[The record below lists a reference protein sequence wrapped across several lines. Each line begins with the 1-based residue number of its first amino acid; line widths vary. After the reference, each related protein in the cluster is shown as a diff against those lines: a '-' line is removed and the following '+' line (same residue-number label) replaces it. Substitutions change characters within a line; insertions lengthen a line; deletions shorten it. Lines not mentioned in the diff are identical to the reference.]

1 MNNKPSRQVL
11 RARRR
16 AGLSTPQRQRG
27 AAAVFA
33 AVAMIAGLAATL
45 LAINIGMLY
54 YAQRDLQR
62 MATVGAMAGV
72 QVSSGCRNPAD
83 PGVPGSLALAT
94 TQVQQA
100 IKNNNGNVGLLTGIG
115 GAPAVQV
122 GMISNNSGTHT
133 FVPLADGNSQINAV
147 RVNLERTA
155 PSILGGG
162 LFPGGAPVTLMASAT
177 AQEQPLGAFTIGSTL
192 ANLNTANSALLNSLL
207 GGLLGTS
214 LNLSLA
220 DYQGLAQTQLSLADL
235 MLAANV
241 TDLSSLL
248 SATTNIAALQNLLNV
263 AVNNV
268 NPSVSNLL
276 TGLTLGSAQAGAQVP
291 LASLLGDVAV
301 GLNPTITDV
310 AANVPFIN
318 ALDMLQ
324 EIGQAAAAKTGITI
338 LLTPAVTIPGL
349 ANINIYLSVLQPPQ
363 FSALGPVGTTQTTAQ
378 VNLMLRANVDTS
390 GSGLGALVGLLAKAT
405 VNLGL
410 DVSVAAAKGT
420 ISTLICPTA
429 SSPNPSATV
438 AMTTGLINLAL
449 GSFNPANIS
458 APLTAQPADT
468 TLLNVTALNI
478 LGISIPI
485 VTLGVK
491 NNPVTSNGASGG
503 LGSGSGTAGPFV
515 NYATPTLAKN
525 STHTY
530 NYVACNDT
538 TSNICATPDTSN
550 PQTPVSS
557 TNIAAGI
564 TTLVGNLVNKNNL
577 NVDVLG
583 IALSGLLD
591 PIIAALNTAVLTPVT
606 NLVDSLLNPLLALLG
621 VQVGSGTLLWETFQN
636 GQPVIVTS
644 CLPLSYNGSTP
655 PTGVCPSGS

>member
-133 FVPLADGNSQINAV
+133 FVPLADGSSQINAV

-177 AQEQPLGAFTIGSTL
+177 AQEQPLGSFSIGSTL
-192 ANLNTANSALLNSLL
+192 LSLNTATSVLNPLLS
-207 GGLLGTS
+207 GLLGAS
-214 LNLSLA
+214 VNLSA
-220 DYQGLAQTQLSLADL
+220 VDYQGLAQTQISLANL
-235 MLAANV
+235 MVAANV
-241 TDLSSLL
+241 TDLNSLL
-248 SATTNIAALQNLLNV
+248 AVDTNV
-263 AVNNV
+263 AGLQTLLAAATNTV
-268 NPSVSNLL
+268 NPSVASLL
-276 TGLTLGSAQAGAQVP
+276 TGLTLGTTQSGTDVP
-291 LASLLGDVAV
+291 LAELLGNVGVA
-301 GLNPTITDV
+301 LNPTVTDV
-310 AANVPFIN
+310 AANVPFVN
-318 ALDMLQ
+318 VLDMLTA
-324 EIGQAAAAKTGITI
+324 IGEAAAAKNGITLALPVSI
-338 LLTPAVTIPGL
+338 NIPGL
-349 ANINIYLSVLQPPQ
+349 VGVYAFLQVLEPPQ
-363 FSALGPVGTTQTTAQ
+363 LSGLGPVGTTQTTAQ
-378 VNLMLRANVDTS
+378 VILKVRANVGT
-390 GSGLGALVGLLAKAT
+390 GGVLGLLSLLGTAANI
-405 VNLGL
+405 NLGI
-410 DVSVAAAKGT
+410 DVNVANAKGT
-420 ISTLICPTA
+420 IATLVCPSDSAA
-429 SSPNPSATV
+429 SPSATV
-438 AMTTGLINLAL
+438 AVNTGLVTLQLGGFFGSPSAAPSITATDAPLLNITAL
-449 GSFNPANIS
+449 G
-458 APLTAQPADT
+458 
-468 TLLNVTALNI
+468 
-478 LGISIPI
+478 IPV

-491 NNPVTSNGASGG
+491 VPPSTTLGG
-503 LGSGSGTAGPFV
+503 GSGTAGPFTE
-515 NYATPTLAKN
+515 YAAPVPVPD
-525 STHTY
+525 SPHSY
-530 NYVACNDT
+530 YYVACNST
-538 TSNICATPDTSN
+538 TENTCAASDSSN

-557 TNIAAGI
+557 VDIASGI
-564 TTLVGNLVNKNNL
+564 TKLVGQLSAKNNL
-577 NVDVLG
+577 SVDVLG
-583 IALSGLLD
+583 IGLGGLLD
-591 PIIAALNTAVLTPVT
+591 PIISALNTALLTPVT
-606 NLVDSLLNPLLALLG
+606 TLVDSLLNPLLAALG
-621 VQVGSGTLLWETFQN
+621 VQVGSGTLLWQLFEN
-636 GQPVIVTS
+636 GQPLIVTS